1 MPIIV
6 RILTAILPYIL
17 GYLDKHSDDILD
29 RLYKWLENKLVCKEV
44 ATVRFNVINESGEV
58 VKSSLADFNIDIFG
72 SVLKKSVNDV
82 ITITGFKEGKQK
94 FIIKAEGYIDKEV
107 EITFEYDDSVVDTTV
122 VMHKEY

>member
-1 MPIIV
+1 MPMIV
-6 RILTAILPYIL
+6 RILTTILPYIL

-29 RLYKWLENKLVCKEV
+29 RLYKWLENKLGGKEV

-58 VKSSLADFNIDIFG
+58 VKASLADFNIDIFG

-94 FIIKAEGYIDKEV
+94 FIIKAEGYADKEV
-107 EITFEYDDSVVDTTV
+107 EITFESNDSVVDTTV
-122 VMHKEY
+122 VMHKEG

>member
-29 RLYKWLENKLVCKEV
+29 RLYKWLENKLVGKEV

-122 VMHKEY
+122 VMHKED

>member
-29 RLYKWLENKLVCKEV
+29 RLYKWLENKLGGKEV

-94 FIIKAEGYIDKEV
+94 FIIKAEGYTDKEV
-107 EITFEYDDSVVDTTV
+107 EITFESDDSVVDTTV

>member
-29 RLYKWLENKLVCKEV
+29 RLYKWLENKLGCKEV
-44 ATVRFNVINESGEV
+44 STVRFNVINESGEV

-107 EITFEYDDSVVDTTV
+107 EITFESDDSVVDTTV
-122 VMHKEY
+122 VMHKED

>member
-29 RLYKWLENKLVCKEV
+29 RLYKWLENKLVGKEV

-107 EITFEYDDSVVDTTV
+107 EITFESDDSVVDTTV
-122 VMHKEY
+122 VMHKED